1 MKLTKEE
8 YFKRKTELEAEI
20 AQLNAYQMA
29 AKIMM
34 NSDR

>member
-8 YFKRKTELEAEI
+8 YFKKKNELESEI